1 MRAKSVAVFL
11 GLLENDFTNKDTG
24 ELVHY
29 RKATFQNPDDPTD
42 IYTVGVPAGV
52 DVSCLIQYAPC
63 YLLLDFR
70 FSQQYGNFRGRLVNV
85 FPDADTMA
93 YAPALTQA
101 EAANL

>member
-42 IYTVGVPAGV
+42 IFTVGVPADV
-52 DVSCLIQYAPC
+52 DVSLLVQYAPC

-70 FSQQYGNFRGRLVNV
+70 FSQQYGNYRGRLVNV
-85 FPDADTMA
+85 FPDFDAMA
-93 YAPALTQA
+93 VAPALSQS
-101 EAANL
+101 EAAKL